1 MSTLLVT
8 YIKAILA
15 GIAIGIGGMAF
26 ISVRGGALGAFLFSI
41 GLLSVFIGDFYLFTG
56 KVSSIVRRQQ
66 IPWILMILFGNFFG
80 ATLMG
85 ILYRLIASPDSIE
98 FAVDICNAKL
108 LEGWRVIPLGALCNM
123 LIYIATLFYDV
134 PAEKQ
139 MRSVVG
145 MRINLENPIPV
156 ILCVMVFIL
165 SGFEHSI
172 ANMFYFAA
180 ASSSLR
186 GLDVLQYLGLNI
198 LGNAIGGILI
208 FRLHRAGKEK

>member
-1 MSTLLVT
+1 MRTF
-8 YIKAILA
+8 IKAILA

-41 GLLSVFIGDFYLFTG
+41 GLLSVFIGNFYLFTG

-66 IPWILMILFGNFFG
+66 IPWILMILLGNFVG

-85 ILYRLIASPDSIE
+85 ILYRFVASPDSIE
-98 FAVDICNAKL
+98 FAVDVCNAKL

-139 MRSVVG
+139 IRSVVG
-145 MRINLENPIPV
+145 MSINLENPIPV

-172 ANMFYFAA
+172 ANMFYFAV
-180 ASSSLR
+180 ASSSVR
-186 GLDVLQYLGLNI
+186 GLDALQYLGLNV